1 MRGKRE
7 KEGWLCT
14 ETVGIGE
21 KSCDGGIFRLPRGD
35 AGDMVSCR
43 RARRRGGSGIC
54 GSGVV
59 RGLPRL
65 GGRFGLSAGGEK
77 RLERLEVCYNICYS
91 EVKA

>member
-7 KEGWLCT
+7 KEGRRCT
-14 ETVGIGE
+14 KTVGIGE
-21 KSCDGGIFRLPRGD
+21 KSRGGGLFRLPRTEK
-35 AGDMVSCR
+35 GDMVSCSH
-43 RARRRGGSGIC
+43 ARRRGGSGIC

-77 RLERLEVCYNICYS
+77 RLEVDYNICYS